1 MKKFRKKRIGWLL
14 VIVFVLVG
22 FSAVPGYVMSVRREA
37 VRNLAPTPPMG
48 WNGWNHFRC
57 SDEVNEQLIRETVD
71 ALVASG
77 MKDVGYSYVV
87 LDDCWQVARD
97 EFGHIVPDLK
107 KFPGGMRALGDYIH
121 GRGLKF
127 GIYTSAGRTTC
138 EKRSGSFGFER
149 NDVKTYAS
157 WGVDYIKVDWCGIEY
172 LDTETQY
179 KKWRKAIE
187 QSGRPMVLSI
197 AIADIEKIP
206 YNNVWQWGRG
216 IGHLWRTTVDIL
228 DYYPDILRIIDQ
240 NSQYA
245 RYGGP
250 NGWNDADMLQVG
262 NGGMTIEEYKTHFS
276 MWAMMASP
284 LFAGNDVRNM
294 KSDIKDILTNKE
306 IIAVNQDILGKQATK
321 IVQVESR
328 EVWLK
333 PLYDSR
339 AHAVAV
345 LNRLDDSAYTVI
357 EWKQLG
363 LTGKRY
369 LVRDLWKRLDD
380 GIYTDKYEVVIPA
393 HGTVV
398 LLLKNYDL

>member
-1 MKKFRKKRIGWLL
+1 
-14 VIVFVLVG
+14 
-22 FSAVPGYVMSVRREA
+22 
-37 VRNLAPTPPMG
+37 
-48 WNGWNHFRC
+48 
-57 SDEVNEQLIRETVD
+57 
-71 ALVASG
+71 
-77 MKDVGYSYVV
+77 
-87 LDDCWQVARD
+87 
-97 EFGHIVPDLK
+97 
-107 KFPGGMRALGDYIH
+107 
-121 GRGLKF
+121 
-127 GIYTSAGRTTC
+127 
-138 EKRSGSFGFER
+138 
-149 NDVKTYAS
+149 
-157 WGVDYIKVDWCGIEY
+157 
-172 LDTETQY
+172 
-179 KKWRKAIE
+179 
-187 QSGRPMVLSI
+187 
-197 AIADIEKIP
+197 
-206 YNNVWQWGRG
+206 
-216 IGHLWRTTVDIL
+216 
-228 DYYPDILRIIDQ
+228 
-240 NSQYA
+240 
-245 RYGGP
+245 
-250 NGWNDADMLQVG
+250 
-262 NGGMTIEEYKTHFS
+262 